1 MIVSKRVGFRFTK
14 LRRPIADSTLLWSFW
29 ATPCS
34 DSLLGS
40 LQEEKGQNATIALIS
55 LSSSGMF
62 GGLLLIFAVLVLGGV
77 IATLGDRIGTKIGKA
92 RLSLFNLRPKKTAVL
107 VTIFTGVMISGVS
120 TTLILLVSEQAR
132 VAFFEYDHLQTDL
145 QEAHRQKEQAQKQL
159 QTALAQ
165 SVEAQQRLGI
175 LKAQFQAAEI
185 SEKRME
191 KQLEKTDTQVKL
203 LEAQKQET
211 EEQIRTVERQKE
223 TLKNDAIALQ
233 VKLTMLK
240 TERKNLIAQ
249 NNQIAFKLAKTQK
262 FDRNLK
268 YSFAAD
274 LETIK
279 ARVNAYVYQLH
290 TQEVIYKPNEP
301 IAVVVTPENLSIERS
316 QEVLKQILIQ
326 VEKTVR
332 SSGAEPLR
340 DESNAVLISV
350 DQVRSLVK
358 QLAEPGDHAL
368 QIYAVANAF
377 KGEPV
382 QIKGRISP
390 NKLLF
395 RAGDILATQQ
405 LDRALLVT
413 SDENFNPLVDLFK
426 SVNLRARNAG
436 IFVTRDNKVGGISV
450 VDLATMIRDLKKQIG
465 DEPITVQA
473 ITPKDIYTAGPLSLT
488 LVAVQNGKVIS
499 KAGQ

>member
-1 MIVSKRVGFRFTK
+1 
-14 LRRPIADSTLLWSFW
+14 
-29 ATPCS
+29 
-34 DSLLGS
+34 
-40 LQEEKGQNATIALIS
+40 
-55 LSSSGMF
+55 MF
-62 GGLLLIFAVLVLGGV
+62 GGLLLILAVLVLGGV
-77 IATLGDRIGTKIGKA
+77 IATLGDRIGSKIGKA

-145 QEAHRQKEQAQKQL
+145 QEAHRQKEAAQKQL

-165 SVEAQQRLGI
+165 SLEAQKRLGL
-175 LKAQFQAAEI
+175 LKAQFQSAEI

-191 KQLEKTDTQVKL
+191 KQVERTDTQVKL
-203 LEAQKQET
+203 LEAQKQKT
-211 EEQIRTVERQKE
+211 EIQILAVEHQKE
-223 TLKNDAIALQ
+223 MLKNDAVALQ
-233 VKLTMLK
+233 AKLKILK
-240 TERKNLIAQ
+240 NERKNLIAQ
-249 NNQIAFKLAKTQK
+249 NNQIAFKLAETQK
-262 FDRNLK
+262 LDRYRT
-268 YSFAAD
+268 YSFAAT
-274 LETIK
+274 LETI
-279 ARVNAYVYQLH
+279 RTQVDAYVNQLH

-301 IAVVVTPENLSIERS
+301 IAVVVIPENLSAERS

-326 VEKTVR
+326 VEKAVR
-332 SSGAEPLR
+332 SNGAEPLR
-340 DESNAVLISV
+340 NESNAVLISV

-358 QLAEPGDHAL
+358 QLSEPGDHAL
-368 QIYAVANAF
+368 QIYAVANSF

-405 LDRALLVT
+405 LDRDLLVT
-413 SDENFNPLVDLFK
+413 GDENFNPLTDLFK